1 MSSSKAP
8 KTRSSKGP
16 KSMRPYTEAMAFA
29 RSLKL
34 PSRAA
39 WEEWSSSTM
48 RPADIPANPHKAY
61 RGDPLVQFR
70 WANFLGYRVGSRGL
84 RRDFLS
90 FFEARKIVR
99 KLELKTQTQFQ
110 KWAKSENR
118 PANIPANPD
127 RVYATNGWVSTSDW
141 LGTTTLPFL
150 EARAFARTLKLK
162 GKKEWVGWKKSGKRP
177 SNIPSNPDQAYRD
190 TGWDSM
196 QDWLGYGPWGGE
208 CQSCTPSGSG
218 KVVGHRGPHLKGK
231 GTVTEGSSDGG
242 ASSIHSQ
249 APFGGQCLAFSQAMK
264 GLAGALALLSGA
276 PPALP
281 PAPIPSA
288 GVVGEA
294 GAEAPKKKKK
304 RKKES
309 KQRKRAKRAKREKKV
324 GEPPA
329 QRNAIGGGSA
339 PKRGI
344 V

>member
-1 MSSSKAP
+1 
-8 KTRSSKGP
+8 
-16 KSMRPYTEAMAFA
+16 
-29 RSLKL
+29 
-34 PSRAA
+34 
-39 WEEWSSSTM
+39 M

-118 PANIPANPD
+118 PANIPANPE

-208 CQSCTPSGSG
+208 PSEWSRAAGNPARAGRIARRGRRKESTPTPSYRTS
-218 KVVGHRGPHLKGK
+218 
-231 GTVTEGSSDGG
+231 
-242 ASSIHSQ
+242 
-249 APFGGQCLAFSQAMK
+249 
-264 GLAGALALLSGA
+264 
-276 PPALP
+276 PPSPLT
-281 PAPIPSA
+281 STT
-288 GVVGEA
+288 
-294 GAEAPKKKKK
+294 
-304 RKKES
+304 
-309 KQRKRAKRAKREKKV
+309 
-324 GEPPA
+324 
-329 QRNAIGGGSA
+329 
-339 PKRGI
+339 
-344 V
+344 